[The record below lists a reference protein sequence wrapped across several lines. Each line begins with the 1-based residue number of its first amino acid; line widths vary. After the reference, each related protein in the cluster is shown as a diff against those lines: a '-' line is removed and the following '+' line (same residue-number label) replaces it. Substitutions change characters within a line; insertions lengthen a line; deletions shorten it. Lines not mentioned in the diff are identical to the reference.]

1 MSHTREEDAHSIAG
15 TDVLFRD
22 PRFDALRNAM
32 YHTQRRTFFDT
43 LNRSISFLVILV
55 GASVVGKVADFFKF
69 GSIWLELGVV
79 FLATIQLVFDFGKRA
94 MEHEFLQR
102 RYYEVLAE
110 MDVAVEAPAD
120 PEATKK
126 KWSAKLLTI
135 AADEPMTMRALD
147 AIAYNQALDAMHD
160 DAETQQQFHQHVTA
174 WQYLL
179 RHVCAFQ
186 RTNFHAKTKT

>member
-1 MSHTREEDAHSIAG
+1 MSIAVAE
-15 TDVLFRD
+15 VLFRD

-43 LNRSISFLVILV
+43 LNRFMNFLVILV
-55 GASVVGKVADFFKF
+55 GASVAGKFAGFLGFD
-69 GSIWLELGVV
+69 SIWLELAVV
-79 FLATIQLVFDFGKRA
+79 FLATGQLAFDFGKQA
-94 MEHEFLQR
+94 MEHESLQR

-110 MDVAVEAPAD
+110 MDAEAPAD
-120 PEATKK
+120 LEAAKK

-147 AIAYNQALDAMHD
+147 AVAYNQALDAMYD
-160 DAETQQQFHQHVTA
+160 DPDVQRQSRQHVT
-174 WQYLL
+174 WWRYLL

-186 RTNFHAKTKT
+186 RTNFHTKQNS